1 MLHELPE
8 FELFT
13 PSTVAEAVGV
23 LRTHGGAAKVLGGG
37 TDLLGLMKDRVEGP
51 LMPIPGILVD
61 IKKIAELHTVS
72 HSGSESTIGAAATL
86 SELAGDRVLSARFPG
101 LVQAAASVGTNQIRN
116 MGTLGGNLCQ
126 RPWCWYFR
134 HPAFDCFKKGGK
146 QCYAITGDNST
157 YFSIYDLGVCVM
169 AHPSDTAPSL
179 ISLDAS
185 AEIAGPAGTRQ
196 VQMRDFF
203 LGPREPRDHVVGED
217 EILVRVRIPKTSK
230 KSVYIKQRVRNNWDF
245 ALASAAASA
254 EVNGRSLSSVT
265 VVLGGVA
272 PRPQVLGELDELL
285 SDGLTEAARSALN
298 ARLAEKARP
307 LRLNRYKLRIVNA
320 LVARAISSLSQ
331 QQPFS
336 QA

>member
-13 PSTVAEAVGV
+13 PSTVGEAVRV
-23 LRTHGGAAKVLGGG
+23 LHAHAGAAKVLAGG
-37 TDLLGLMKDRVEGP
+37 TDLLGLMKDRVEGR
-51 LMPIPGILVD
+51 LMPTPTALVD
-61 IKKIAELHTVS
+61 VKKIEELRAVS
-72 HSGSESTIGAAATL
+72 HSDSESVVGAAVTL
-86 SELAGDRVLSARFPG
+86 SEMAADRALSERFPG

-169 AHPSDTAPSL
+169 AHPSDTAPAL

-185 AEIAGPAGTRQ
+185 ADVAGPDGVRQ
-196 VQMRDFF
+196 VPMREFF
-203 LGPREPRDHVVGED
+203 LGPREPRDHVVAQD
-217 EILVRVRIPKTSK
+217 EVLARVRIPKTVR

-254 EVNGRSLSSVT
+254 EVDDGRLSSVS
-265 VVLGGVA
+265 VVVGGVA
-272 PRPQVLGELDELL
+272 PRPQVLEGLDALL
-285 SDGLTEAARSALN
+285 GDGLTEEAKAALR

-307 LRLNRYKLRIVNA
+307 LRLNRYKLRITSA
-320 LVARAISSLSQ
+320 LVERALDSLSR
-331 QQPFS
+331 
-336 QA
+336 A